1 MTKDLIAFHNL
12 EYLLRTG
19 RFFLFK
25 TPKQSSSN
33 IICIFQIYGSA
44 DRYANESLFC
54 AQNHTYGVDTCQG
67 DSGGPITCSKDGL
80 NYMYGITSFGV
91 GCNDKKYPGNSSS

>member
-1 MTKDLIAFHNL
+1 MYGN
-12 EYLLRTG
+12 
-19 RFFLFK
+19 
-25 TPKQSSSN
+25 
-33 IICIFQIYGSA
+33 CIFKIYGSA

-67 DSGGPITCSKDGL
+67 DSGGPITCTEDGL

-91 GCNDKKYPGNSSS
+91 GCNDKKYPGNSSNSDIVGMSVELWLMYVQGLIRL